1 MVKGKNTRK
10 KSVSTRSNEL
20 KKKTN
25 KNQKLV
31 SITIPTY
38 NNKKTLRRTLE
49 SVKAQTYG
57 NIEIIV
63 VDSHSN
69 DGTLDIIKEFG
80 GITVYQYEGTLLGA
94 RGIGVEKAKGEYVLL
109 VDSDH
114 VLKKDSVEKCIEKIG
129 EFDMLWLY
137 ERSYQPR
144 KLLEVL
150 YDADRRLTQNYA
162 KDYIEPVGGTILP
175 RFYKRELI
183 SQAFKQMP
191 KKILPLCV
199 AHDHAII
206 YFECQKAGGKIGNIG
221 SEKMPAIWH
230 QEPWSFDNLFKKTY
244 RYGITTRKLI
254 DNKVYP
260 ELLKSKN
267 KGRKIAL
274 SSLGLSLKSNLL
286 RAIRAIPYLYGYYT
300 GKNKKIPGL

>member
-1 MVKGKNTRK
+1 MTVKKTK
-10 KSVSTRSNEL
+10 KSGR
-20 KKKTN
+20 
-25 KNQKLV
+25 LV

-38 NNKKTLRRTLE
+38 NNKKTLRKTLE
-49 SVKAQTYG
+49 SVKKQTYP
-57 NIEIIV
+57 NIEIII

-69 DGTLDIIKEFG
+69 DGTLDIIKNFK
-80 GITVYQYEGTLLGA
+80 GIKVYQYEGTLLGA
-94 RGIGVEKAKGEYVLL
+94 RALGVEKAKGEFIALI
-109 VDSDH
+109 DSDH
-114 VLKKDSVEKCIEKIG
+114 VLKSDTIEKAIQAI
-129 EFDMLWLY
+129 EKNKFDMLWLY
-137 ERSYQPR
+137 ERSFKP
-144 KLLEVL
+144 KKFLEIL

-175 RFYKRELI
+175 RFYRKNII
-183 SQAFKQMP
+183 SKAFKQIP

-206 YFECQKAGGKIGNIG
+206 YLECKKISNKVGNIG
-221 SEKMPAIWH
+221 SEKNPAIFH
-230 QEPWSFDNLFKKTY
+230 QEPWSLNNLFRKTY

-254 DNKVYP
+254 ENKVYP

-286 RAIRAIPYLYGYYT
+286 RAIRAFPYLYGYYT

>member
-1 MVKGKNTRK
+1 MAKK
-10 KSVSTRSNEL
+10 KSE
-20 KKKTN
+20 
-25 KNQKLV
+25 KLV

-38 NNKKTLRRTLE
+38 NNKKTLRKTLE

-57 NIEIIV
+57 NMEIII
-63 VDSHSN
+63 VDSNSN
-69 DGTLDIIKEFG
+69 DGTLDIIKEFN
-80 GITVYQYEGTLLGA
+80 GIKVYQYEGTLLGA
-94 RGIGVEKAKGEYVLL
+94 RGVGVEKAKGEFVIL

-114 VLKKDSVEKCIEKIG
+114 VLKKDSVEKCVEKMN

-137 ERSYQPR
+137 ERSFQPK
-144 KLLEVL
+144 KLLEIL

-162 KDYIEPVGGTILP
+162 KYYIQPVGGTILP
-175 RFYKRELI
+175 RFYKRKLI
-183 SQAFKQMP
+183 VQAFKQIP
-191 KKILPLCV
+191 KKIWPLCV

-206 YFECQKAGGKIGNIG
+206 YLECQNAGGKVGSIG
-221 SEKMPAIWH
+221 SEKQPAIWH

-254 DNKVYP
+254 ENDVYP

-267 KGRKIAL
+267 KGRKMAL
-274 SSLGLSLKSNLL
+274 SSLGLSLKSNIL
-286 RAIRAIPYLYGYYT
+286 RAIRAVPYLYGYYT